1 VCSVKLL
8 ASTYRNAFRINV
20 QTITFR
26 RNFNEKRLACAE
38 RYDLIKRDGQ
48 IYVELRCRLCLCSVS
63 FVFEYKQR
71 IYYIKNFISEFSI
84 IYFYVMYVQKRP
96 RIVPFHETTSM
107 CDVILR
113 PNPDIQRMHPGKSVV
128 TTRNIYT
135 DFQYL
140 QDNRTQ
146 SWKVIRHRCTSGASV
161 DSAYRIQNL

>member
-1 VCSVKLL
+1 MIHGGIRVKFPNAAIVSNEHPKDEKYQHTIEEEKTKQKKTKRNTGRVEVCSVKLL

-38 RYDLIKRDGQ
+38 RYDLTKRDGQ

-113 PNPDIQRMHPGKSVV
+113 P
-128 TTRNIYT
+128 
-135 DFQYL
+135 
-140 QDNRTQ
+140 
-146 SWKVIRHRCTSGASV
+146 
-161 DSAYRIQNL
+161 